1 MTFILLKTR
10 ITYQESSIDA
20 YPVLQSKF
28 DPRESKIEE
37 HDPIMNKILLKCSL

>member
-10 ITYQESSIDA
+10 ITYQVFHRCL
-20 YPVLQSKF
+20 PVLQSKF
-28 DPRESKIEE
+28 DPGESKIEE